1 MTKETKSN
9 VIIEGYWSNSI
20 MNGAVLNVGGGIKDS
35 HVWSALRM
43 FPGNNGG
50 NEMDKIIIMGKLPNK
65 RTDKGRIQSI
75 LGLCETITT
84 QAGKGYAPLIYEII
98 YAEELLRSKQ
108 VKRPQE

>member
-1 MTKETKSN
+1 MQDGR
-9 VIIEGYWSNSI
+9 VRG
-20 MNGAVLNVGGGIKDS
+20 
-35 HVWSALRM
+35 ALRM

-50 NEMDKIIIMGKLPNK
+50 NEMDKIITIGKLPGK

-75 LGLCETITT
+75 LGLSETITT

-108 VKRPQE
+108 VKRPQG